1 MVGKMVWKLD
11 SESEIIT
18 KKAQTGYKKKSIIS
32 FQTRFP

>member
-11 SESEIIT
+11 SESEIKT
-18 KKAQTGYKKKSIIS
+18 KKAQTGYKKSIIS